1 MRAIQML
8 WLLDGYNVLH
18 AMGILSG
25 RRAGPHGLEKARRAL
40 LGRLASGLGSRA
52 GKAVVVFDAAGA
64 PPGVTD
70 VQFHHG
76 VRVQFAKQKQQAD
89 DLIEELIHRSASRNL
104 TVVSNDQRL
113 VRAAKQRQCQT
124 QTCEEFIAWLDKQ
137 RPVRGER
144 PEEPSEKRHG
154 LFKGRPD
161 PLIDEL
167 AHLDDD
173 PALGTDLPFT
183 DFRDDDLE

>member
-1 MRAIQML
+1 ML

-18 AMGILSG
+18 AMGILSA

-40 LGRLASGLGSRA
+40 IGRLAAGLGNRA

-70 VQFHHG
+70 VQLHQG
-76 VRVQFAKQKQQAD
+76 IRVQFAKRKQQAD
-89 DLIEELIHRSASRNL
+89 DLIEDLIHQNASRTL

-137 RPVRGER
+137 RPLRSER
-144 PEEPSEKRHG
+144 PDESDDKSRG

-167 AHLDDD
+167 AHLDED
-173 PALGTDLPFT
+173 PALGEDLQFT